1 MNFELK
7 QTATEIDNS
16 EVPRFIFHEIQ
27 HLTQKLP
34 ESKHSNGL
42 ISDKNVRKPLGKCS
56 ANNVTS
62 SLSWEYTLFACGNGL
77 LHYVAKSTIS
87 PSPCSGVNCLQ
98 KTILSREEGIIHT
111 FLVFSRGYLRSSNCI
126 TNSAQNEYISL
137 VDTMAFI
144 HVFSLSRVSS
154 SCNWLIF
161 HALEF
166 DVSDDKKAVMTTD
179 KSLKWLLLFKTCI
192 FVHMLISVSP
202 PNTAYF
208 NFILHKT

>member
-27 HLTQKLP
+27 HLTQKLL

-42 ISDKNVRKPLGKCS
+42 ISDKNMRKPLGKCS

-77 LHYVAKSTIS
+77 LRYVAKSTIS

-111 FLVFSRGYLRSSNCI
+111 FLVFSRGSLRSSNCI
-126 TNSAQNEYISL
+126 TQIVRRMNISHSWTL
-137 VDTMAFI
+137 WLSSMFFLCPEFHPRVIDSYFM
-144 HVFSLSRVSS
+144 HWSLMYLMIRKQ
-154 SCNWLIF
+154 WWPQI
-161 HALEF
+161 
-166 DVSDDKKAVMTTD
+166 KA
-179 KSLKWLLLFKTCI
+179 
-192 FVHMLISVSP
+192 
-202 PNTAYF
+202 
-208 NFILHKT
+208 